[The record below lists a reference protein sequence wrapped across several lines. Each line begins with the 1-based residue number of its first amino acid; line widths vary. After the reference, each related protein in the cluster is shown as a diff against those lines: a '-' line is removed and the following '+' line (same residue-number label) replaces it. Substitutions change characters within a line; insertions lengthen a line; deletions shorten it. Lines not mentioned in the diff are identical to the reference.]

1 MRNEFENAECE
12 MNAAEPFVPLPPSK
26 VYLTML
32 PQRKMQ
38 NGERYEYVPMF
49 NITPAREFGEI
60 VELFPF
66 KANYLDGRA
75 AARACREKLKNYN
88 YAAGDAVLLL
98 GDTVIMACVIAVLAA
113 DHGRFHVLKWDR
125 NLGRYVRI
133 SIDLQNARGEQ
144 RLRREKSAAVLG
156 THIARIMSAGK

>member
-1 MRNEFENAECE
+1 MKSEIEGLECE
-12 MNAAEPFVPLPPSK
+12 ANVEPFVAQPPSK

-32 PQRKMQ
+32 PHRKVQ
-38 NGERYEYVPMF
+38 SGGHYDYVPTF

-66 KANYLDGRA
+66 KANYLDGRGA
-75 AARACREKLKNYN
+75 MRLCREKLKNYN

-98 GDTVIMACVIAVLAA
+98 GDVVIMACVIAALAT

-125 NLGRYVRI
+125 NLGRYVRV
-133 SIDLQNARGEQ
+133 SIDLNNARGEA
-144 RLRREKSAAVLG
+144 RLRREAAAMGVHL
-156 THIARIMSAGK
+156 ARILKKGE

>member
-1 MRNEFENAECE
+1 MKNEFENAECE
-12 MNAAEPFVPLPPSK
+12 MNAAPFLPPAPSK

-32 PQRKMQ
+32 PQRKVQ

-75 AARACREKLKNYN
+75 AARTCREKLKNYN

-133 SIDLQNARGEQ
+133 AIDLQNARGES
-144 RLRREKSAAVLG
+144 RLRREKSARIVG
-156 THIARIMSAGK
+156 EHFARIMSAGK